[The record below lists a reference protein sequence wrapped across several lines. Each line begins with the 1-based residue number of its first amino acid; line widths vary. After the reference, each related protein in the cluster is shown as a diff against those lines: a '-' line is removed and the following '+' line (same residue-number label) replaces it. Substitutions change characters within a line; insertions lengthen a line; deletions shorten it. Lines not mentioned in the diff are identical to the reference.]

1 MFYRLGMCMEQIIQ
15 LILQAGKSAVDLA
28 FYTLLPVLV
37 IMMALMKLLEARGI
51 VASIS
56 KFIAPVLNRFGIPG
70 VGVFAALQLMFV
82 GFAAP
87 IASLRLME
95 MNGTS
100 KRGIAATLAMVLAMS
115 QANVVF
121 PMAAIGLSIGGVLLI
136 SVVGGLFA
144 ATTTYYLFTKSL
156 GADSG
161 GGNIEV
167 MRDRET
173 STINL
178 LIAGGQEAVEI
189 VLKSLPIILI
199 AIFIINL
206 MQYFGAI
213 GIVEFLAA
221 PLFNLLGLSSAAVL
235 PIVTKF
241 MAGGTAMMG
250 VSMQLIR
257 DGVLSIDEINRLAGF
272 IINPLDIVGVALL
285 ISAGTKTASVIRPAL
300 AGAFCGVA
308 LRAVL
313 HMFIY

>member
-1 MFYRLGMCMEQIIQ
+1 VEQIIQ
-15 LILQAGKSAVDLA
+15 LILNAGKSAVDLA
-28 FYTLLPVLV
+28 LYTLLPVLV
-37 IMMALMKLLEARGI
+37 VMMALMKLLEARGV
-51 VASIS
+51 VATIS
-56 KFIAPVLNRFGIPG
+56 KLLAPVLNRFGIPG

-100 KRGIAATLAMVLAMS
+100 RRGIAATLAMVLAMA

-121 PMAAIGLSIGGVLLI
+121 PMAAIGLNVGGVLLI

-144 ATTTYYLFTKSL
+144 ATTTYYLFAKSL
-156 GADSG
+156 EADLG
-161 GGNIEV
+161 GGYLEFT
-167 MRDRET
+167 RDSET
-173 STINL
+173 STVNL
-178 LIAGGQEAVEI
+178 LISGGQEAIEI

-206 MQYFGAI
+206 IQFFG
-213 GIVEFLAA
+213 GIVLVELLAA
-221 PLFNLLGLSSAAVL
+221 PLFDLLGLSSAVVL

-257 DGVLSIDEINRLAGF
+257 EGLLSVEEVNRLAGF

-285 ISAGTKTASVIRPAL
+285 ASAGAKTASVVRPAL

-313 HMFIY
+313 HMFFY